1 MFSRRYTRMEIAY
14 YDENKS
20 LKIDDEEDKPLLG
33 EVNAV
38 LLDLDLAG
46 KHDAKPTH
54 EELKDWIYTCQVDVL
69 NRCSQISLSNYHL
82 LENILSRRKNKR

>member
-1 MFSRRYTRMEIAY
+1 MFSRHYTRMEIAC
-14 YDENKS
+14 YDGNKS

-54 EELKDWIYTCQVDVL
+54 EEL
-69 NRCSQISLSNYHL
+69 
-82 LENILSRRKNKR
+82 

>member
-1 MFSRRYTRMEIAY
+1 MQKKVT
-14 YDENKS
+14 
-20 LKIDDEEDKPLLG
+20 LKVLPSEIDDEEAKPLLG

-54 EELKDWIYTCQVDVL
+54 EEL
-69 NRCSQISLSNYHL
+69 
-82 LENILSRRKNKR
+82 

>member
-14 YDENKS
+14 Y
-20 LKIDDEEDKPLLG
+20 

-54 EELKDWIYTCQVDVL
+54 EELKDWIYTGQVDVL
-69 NRCSQISLSNYHL
+69 NRCSQISWSNYHL
-82 LENILSRRKNKR
+82 LENIL